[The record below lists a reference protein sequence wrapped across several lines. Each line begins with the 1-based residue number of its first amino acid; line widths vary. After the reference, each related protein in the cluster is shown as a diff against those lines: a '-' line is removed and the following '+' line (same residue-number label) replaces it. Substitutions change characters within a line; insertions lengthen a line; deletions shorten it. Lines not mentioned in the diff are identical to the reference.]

1 MVSFD
6 WILFQKAGTETAGE
20 GIYWQCP
27 FKNEIKNFE
36 QLHKSFSNKHCQW
49 YRVRVVLLR
58 DVNDT
63 TNVTTELLHMR
74 ISPRN
79 LNHIRKIFQLKRFT
93 RMCYNWENQ
102 GKYLMKLFL

>member
-36 QLHKSFSNKHCQW
+36 QLHKSFSNQHCQW
-49 YRVRVVLLR
+49 YRVVLLR

-63 TNVTTELLHMR
+63 TNVTSELLHMR

-79 LNHIRKIFQLKRFT
+79 SNHIRKIFQLKRFT

-102 GKYLMKLFL
+102 GKNLMKLFL